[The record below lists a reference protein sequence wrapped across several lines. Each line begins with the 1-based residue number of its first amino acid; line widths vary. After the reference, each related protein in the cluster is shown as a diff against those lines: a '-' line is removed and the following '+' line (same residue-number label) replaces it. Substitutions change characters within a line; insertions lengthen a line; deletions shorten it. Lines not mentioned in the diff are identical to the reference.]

1 MPPTTCTPLVELIL
15 VIRAGLGVAFSLS
28 RIEKTGGME
37 AVDGEDAGASKPFKA
52 WSLPSHRY
60 VSGL

>member
-1 MPPTTCTPLVELIL
+1 MPPTTCTPLVVLIL
-15 VIRAGLGVAFSLS
+15 VMRAGLGVAFSLS
-28 RIEKTGGME
+28 RIAKSGGME
-37 AVDGEDAGASKPFKA
+37 AVEGEDAGASNPFRA